1 MEIILSCPDIK
12 AAAST
17 LKDAAGIIAEAIMRR
32 NANPVTPAPVQGA
45 TATAAPV
52 AAPVTQAAP
61 VVAPVT
67 QAAPVQAPVAPAPAP
82 ASQPAPTAPTAQ
94 ATPAA
99 APVTAPSYTVQDLMA
114 AGAALIQGDQTG
126 AMRTK
131 LGALLQQYGVKAAT
145 DLTAEQIPTFAQ
157 ALRGLGAKL

>member
-17 LKDAAGIIAEAIMRR
+17 LKDAANIIAEAIMRR

-67 QAAPVQAPVAPAPAP
+67 QAAPVQAPVTPAPAP
-82 ASQPAPTAPTAQ
+82 ASQSAPTAQ

-99 APVTAPSYTVQDLMA
+99 APVTAPSYTVQELMA